1 MADVSNRSEWPP
13 NLDAVLAAP
22 KNHRVLWED
31 EAVRVL
37 EVSVEP
43 GEREQLHHH
52 QWESL
57 MVVLSRPEYVS
68 YDASGNET
76 GPAVALPA
84 DPVFPIVARL
94 PPQRPHFF
102 EVPPSEQRRLHAI
115 RVEFKKPC

>member
-13 NLDAVLAAP
+13 NLDAVMAAP
-22 KNHRVLWED
+22 KNHRVLWDD

-52 QWESL
+52 QWPSL
-57 MVVLSRPEYVS
+57 MIVLSRPEYVN
-68 YDASGNET
+68 YDANGNEI
-76 GPAVALPA
+76 GPAIALPA
-84 DPVFPIVARL
+84 DPVLPVAARL
-94 PPQRPHFF
+94 PPQRPHFV
-102 EVPPSEQRRLHAI
+102 EVPASEQRRLHAI